1 MSANNRAAYLLLLAV
16 TVIWGYTWVAQ
27 KLGLH
32 YMGPF
37 SFSVFRFGL
46 GSLILIGLILLKR
59 NPSVTA
65 RDLPALLLLGLMMTT
80 ATFSFW
86 MVGMRHVSAGT
97 AALIAYTMPM
107 WTMLL
112 AHRFLDEPLTVQ
124 KGAGLVAGLGGLALI
139 AGPSAASGQDLL
151 GAFLVLLGSISWA
164 ASNVLTKARFSNRD
178 MLAVTGIQM
187 FFGAAGLFLL
197 TLFFEPSPLPKR
209 WTTELIALIL
219 FTGILASAFSFFA
232 WFYALSRL
240 PAGKTAFSVL
250 LVPVFALLFDW
261 LQMNEPITWETVAGC
276 ILVLTGIAL
285 VQRSEESKK
294 SRDHGKKRPGIRG

>member
-1 MSANNRAAYLLLLAV
+1 MTAKNKGSYLMLLAV

-46 GSLILIGLILLKR
+46 GSLILIGLILLKK
-59 NPSVTA
+59 NATVA
-65 RDLPALLLLGLMMTT
+65 VKDLPALILLGLLMTT

-86 MVGMRHVSAGT
+86 MVGMRDVSAGT

-112 AHRFLDEPLTVQ
+112 AHRFLGEPLTVQ
-124 KGAGLVAGLGGLALI
+124 KGAGLAAGLGGLALI
-139 AGPSAASGQDLL
+139 AGPSAASGQDLS

-164 ASNVLTKARFSNRD
+164 ASNVLTKARFSKYD

-187 FFGAAGLFLL
+187 FFGAVGLFLL
-197 TLFFEPSPLPKR
+197 TLLFEPSPLPER
-209 WTTELIALIL
+209 WTPELIALIL

-232 WFYALSRL
+232 WFYTLSRL
-240 PAGKTAFSVL
+240 PAGKTAVSVL